1 MGSGNDITGLGAQQK
16 KLQLKLGTV
25 TSMLNVHV
33 QLEALDRI
41 PSIPQSQ
48 QDQDRCSQD
57 WLIGMTAMWMQK
69 WDTPLNN
76 HSQLTFVATW
86 DIELH
91 NSGKL
96 PVNLQSTSARFCIW
110 TTATQVSLQEGY
122 KLTSAKSHVCCPHYC
137 WAAFALRVKSLGNWP
152 LSLSQHV
159 CKTCSWVHE
168 KHVTN
173 RECQEGI
180 FISLSLVH
188 LQLHLSPIAPTLWQR
203 ASDIVAV

>member
-1 MGSGNDITGLGAQQK
+1 MGSGNDIKGLGAQQK
-16 KLQLKLGTV
+16 RLQLKLGTV

-33 QLEALDRI
+33 QLEALDHI

-110 TTATQVSLQEGY
+110 TTATQVSLQEGN
-122 KLTSAKSHVCCPHYC
+122 KLTSAKSHVCCP
-137 WAAFALRVKSLGNWP
+137 ALLLSSICFESKKSRQLASVTVSTRLQNML
-152 LSLSQHV
+152 LSAWKA
-159 CKTCSWVHE
+159 CDK
-168 KHVTN
+168 
-173 RECQEGI
+173 
-180 FISLSLVH
+180 
-188 LQLHLSPIAPTLWQR
+188 
-203 ASDIVAV
+203 